1 MTFGIVQDIDA
12 AVVTLLVDETVK
24 EYPRSLLK
32 QTVSI
37 GQTVLIT
44 ATRILPFA
52 YNKEWM

>member
-12 AVVTLLVDETVK
+12 SVVTLVVDEAVK